1 MSKDYYIKDD
11 STKAILNTN
20 RISYEEYKRQRTEI
34 NRVQSLEIKMECLSN
49 EICEIKELMYKIFKG
64 R

>member
-20 RISYEEYKRQRTEI
+20 RTSYEEYKRQRTEI
-34 NRVQSLEIKMECLSN
+34 NRVQSLETKMECLSN